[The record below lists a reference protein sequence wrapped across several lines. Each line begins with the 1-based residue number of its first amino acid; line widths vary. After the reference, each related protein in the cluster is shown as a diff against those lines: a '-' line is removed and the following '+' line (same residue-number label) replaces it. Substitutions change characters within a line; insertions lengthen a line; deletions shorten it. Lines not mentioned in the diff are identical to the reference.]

1 MVWFLLHET
10 ERRPPPNPIV
20 TLDMPT
26 QPTFECVPYLSIS
39 DAAKAVDFYSR
50 VFDVAPHLLLN
61 MPDGRVMHCEF
72 RIGNARFFVSEEL
85 PEHGGTPS
93 PTRLG
98 ATSVAIHLYV
108 DDCDAMVETMN
119 QNDANVLMAPT
130 DMFWGERFARVR
142 DPFGHEW
149 GITTRLREMSPDEI
163 QTAAAQMFAEMPE

>member
-1 MVWFLLHET
+1 MQF
-10 ERRPPPNPIV
+10 
-20 TLDMPT
+20 
-26 QPTFECVPYLSIS
+26 VPYLSIN
-39 DAAKAVDFYSR
+39 DAATAVEFYSR
-50 VFDVAPHLLLN
+50 VFGVDPHLLLN

-98 ATSVAIHLYV
+98 GTTVAIHLYV
-108 DDCDAMVETMN
+108 DDCDAMVKTMSD
-119 QNDANVLMAPT
+119 NDSDVLMAPA

-149 GITTRLREMSPDEI
+149 GISTQLREMSPDEI
-163 QTAAAQMFAEMPE
+163 QTVATKMFTELPE